1 MKMMPKRMQSDHDDE
16 VRRHLP
22 MRPVAFAV
30 AAALADGP
38 RPGIEILD
46 EVNGTAAGWTIL
58 GPGTLYRLMR
68 EMRQGG
74 LIAREARGAH
84 CSDER
89 QAHHVLTP
97 LGRAV
102 LKAEAARLR
111 RTLDLV
117 SARPGN
123 R

>member
-1 MKMMPKRMQSDHDDE
+1 MKILPKRIQFSTSDDP
-16 VRRHLP
+16 RRHLP
-22 MRPVAFAV
+22 MRPAAFAV
-30 AAALADGP
+30 AAALAGGP
-38 RPGIEILD
+38 RPGIELLD
-46 EVNGTAAGWTIL
+46 EVNGTAAGWTVL

-68 EMRQGG
+68 EMRQDG

-111 RTLDLV
+111 RTLDLA
-117 SARPGN
+117 SARPGG